1 MSNHHEELKLAS
13 LKYNLIFKLILNI
26 LILYEEVNVT
36 SSDNLRLTET

>member
-13 LKYNLIFKLILNI
+13 LKYNLILKI

-36 SSDNLRLTET
+36 SSDNLRLTDT